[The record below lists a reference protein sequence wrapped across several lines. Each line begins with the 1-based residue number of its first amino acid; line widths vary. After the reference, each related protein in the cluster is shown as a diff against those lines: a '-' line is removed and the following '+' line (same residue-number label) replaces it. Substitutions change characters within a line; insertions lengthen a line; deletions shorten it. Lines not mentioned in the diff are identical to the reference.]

1 MKTLEDSLEVTL
13 NKTTCPSWVPLEC
26 QDSCPDV
33 VRVIT
38 GDKHSWHRI
47 RHSHHDV
54 HLPIAKQPQLP
65 IAVHP
70 CGRGCAEFLL
80 PVHQPG
86 SSLPHVPVEPPA
98 KGDLAI
104 WDLRTTA
111 DLQKAQH
118 PGHPVAPKDPKVL
131 HRQLEVQVL
140 VVAELQL
147 EVEEVKRQ
155 LVSLASA
162 SEYQPSPCNQDLS
175 VEGIRAF
182 CILTWFAL
190 SSCGSPN
197 KNWKT
202 MQSIV
207 FSLPRGISQTRLL
220 SIRGKWE
227 FQLQISV
234 APRHR
239 LQLCC
244 PCCRGKRSKS
254 LIAFQLKSFRR

>member
-1 MKTLEDSLEVTL
+1 
-13 NKTTCPSWVPLEC
+13 
-26 QDSCPDV
+26 
-33 VRVIT
+33 
-38 GDKHSWHRI
+38 
-47 RHSHHDV
+47 
-54 HLPIAKQPQLP
+54 
-65 IAVHP
+65 
-70 CGRGCAEFLL
+70 
-80 PVHQPG
+80 
-86 SSLPHVPVEPPA
+86 
-98 KGDLAI
+98 
-104 WDLRTTA
+104 
-111 DLQKAQH
+111 
-118 PGHPVAPKDPKVL
+118 
-131 HRQLEVQVL
+131 
-140 VVAELQL
+140 
-147 EVEEVKRQ
+147 
-155 LVSLASA
+155 
-162 SEYQPSPCNQDLS
+162 
-175 VEGIRAF
+175 
-182 CILTWFAL
+182 L